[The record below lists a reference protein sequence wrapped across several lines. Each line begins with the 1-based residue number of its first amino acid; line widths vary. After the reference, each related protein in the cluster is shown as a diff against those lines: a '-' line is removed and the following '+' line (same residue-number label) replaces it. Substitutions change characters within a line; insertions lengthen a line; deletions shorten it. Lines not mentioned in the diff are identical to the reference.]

1 MASRKDILDMLAR
14 GEIDV
19 DRATELLSQAHSAP
33 APDVPPPPEP
43 EAPIPPAPAPE
54 PPRAA
59 AARGTGK
66 PRWLRVHISEL
77 DTGRNR
83 VKINVPLGLVRLGMK
98 IGARFTDELNED
110 VIGDVLRVLES
121 EDIDGTLVEV
131 EDVEDNE
138 RVHVFVE

>member
-19 DRATELLSQAHSAP
+19 DRATELLSQTHNAP
-33 APDVPPPPEP
+33 TPDAPPEP
-43 EAPIPPAPAPE
+43 EASIPPAPAPE
-54 PPRAA
+54 PPRAPAPRA
-59 AARGTGK
+59 AGK

-98 IGARFTDELNED
+98 IGARFTDELNEE
-110 VIGDVLRVLES
+110 VIGDVLQALES
-121 EDIDGTLVEV
+121 NQIDGTLVEV
-131 EDVEDNE
+131 EDIEDNE

>member
-110 VIGDVLRVLES
+110 VIGDVLHVLES

>member
-19 DRATELLSQAHSAP
+19 DRATQLLSQAHNAP
-33 APDVPPPPEP
+33 TPDAPPEP

-54 PPRAA
+54 PPRAPAPRA
-59 AARGTGK
+59 AGK

-98 IGARFTDELNED
+98 IGARFTDELNEE
-110 VIGDVLRVLES
+110 VIGDVLQALES
-121 EDIDGTLVEV
+121 NQIDGTLVEV
-131 EDVEDNE
+131 EDIEDNE

>member
-19 DRATELLSQAHSAP
+19 DRATELLSQAHSAS
-33 APDVPPPPEP
+33 APDAPPEP
-43 EAPIPPAPAPE
+43 DAPIPPAPAPE
-54 PPRAA
+54 PPRAPAPRA
-59 AARGTGK
+59 AGK

-110 VIGDVLRVLES
+110 VIGDVLQVLES